1 MSTSSQTHVLD
12 HLREHVEESDFALTE
27 RLGLRPTHYPD
38 SSDKATHPDQRPCP
52 PWCWVGQNKEYG
64 HEIEWNYP
72 ATALHSMEGV
82 PTVFASRYAGHC
94 SGNSSTGD
102 RDIRAAT
109 IEPHLKQ
116 RGQGEPVIDVY

>member
-1 MSTSSQTHVLD
+1 
-12 HLREHVEESDFALTE
+12 
-27 RLGLRPTHYPD
+27 
-38 SSDKATHPDQRPCP
+38 
-52 PWCWVGQNKEYG
+52 
-64 HEIEWNYP
+64 
-72 ATALHSMEGV
+72 V

-116 RGQGEPVIDVY
+116 RGQGEPVIDVYLRHWPQYNNLKFEKRLSLSVQDAQDLIVALEFLVETAERV